1 MSNGML
7 ARANRRAIA
16 PKVASPGATNDPD
29 RADRA
34 THAEINAPGI
44 LSLPKARGVVLKLAV
59 FAVFKPRLHN
69 PGSRAASANA
79 LSMRFKSP
87 DAMWS
92 APEQHMLQS

>member
-16 PKVASPGATNDPD
+16 PKVASLGATNDPD

-34 THAEINAPGI
+34 THLEINAPGI
-44 LSLPKARGVVLKLAV
+44 LPRARGMVLKLAV
-59 FAVFKPRLHN
+59 FAVFKPQLQN

-79 LSMRFKSP
+79 LSKRFKSP
-87 DAMWS
+87 DAMRS

>member
-7 ARANRRAIA
+7 ALANRRAIG
-16 PKVASPGATNDPD
+16 PKVASLGATNDPD

-34 THAEINAPGI
+34 THPEINAPGI
-44 LSLPKARGVVLKLAV
+44 LPLPRARGVVLKLAV